1 MSRILS
7 GRRWKCLLSSHR
19 RLLILH
25 LCSPS
30 QRVWVVRTRGY
41 SLLAGLEFINV
52 SFQVSVS
59 VRTGHSSSFGGLT
72 WELGHLHHFCE
83 LFETEKNSPTSGLI
97 GDLHMLIN
105 NWLIFGSFEV
115 LQIFSPAIFSN
126 FVLVFLSVYLFLFSV
141 LKGVG

>member
-1 MSRILS
+1 M
-7 GRRWKCLLSSHR
+7 
-19 RLLILH
+19 
-25 LCSPS
+25 
-30 QRVWVVRTRGY
+30 
-41 SLLAGLEFINV
+41 AGLEFINV